1 MIYSKQ
7 SDKNTKMKKIISLL
21 SLLVLIVSCTEDLFD
36 VPRDANGNVILTT
49 ISSTTSLGVST
60 LDDQF
65 TVTATLPNA
74 KVGDVMNVE
83 LLQLQVPTGTTS
95 TAKQLLPMAG
105 TQKTA
110 NVGSDLKASITYTR
124 TEAKLN
130 AVGDYV
136 TVCFNGATDYAK
148 QRVDLVAA
156 ITTSKPAV
164 TKSATAIVELDV
176 ARTTET
182 AYFNVK
188 VTPKSA
194 AYTGTLVAQRK
205 NGKNAAWVPVTG
217 SPFANAS
224 TFLVPIS
231 GADFAVG
238 KDTMYY
244 SFKATMRSITEEL
257 LPAAVV
263 VRDPYFYLK
272 KTGVTLTLG
281 GSSAGRNILTN
292 TAVAETNAN
301 AIIAVA
307 GSLILKGGS
316 AWLAAGNSISF
327 VPSTLAMYDA
337 NNTINTIAAF
347 NAGTPTSTADP
358 IGGTGV
364 YIYKVIIG
372 TNVYF
377 GMIKVTTVLPGLSV
391 TMEYRIGNQYAHL
404 LVIQ

>member
-1 MIYSKQ
+1 
-7 SDKNTKMKKIISLL
+7 MKKIISLL

-36 VPRDANGNVILTT
+36 VPRDANGSVVLHD
-49 ISSTTSLGVST
+49 ISSTTTLGVST
-60 LDDQF
+60 LDAQF
-65 TVTATLPNA
+65 SVTATLPNA

-83 LLQLQVPTGTTS
+83 CLQLQVPSGSTS
-95 TAKQLLPMAG
+95 TTKQLLPLAG

-110 NVGSDLKASITYTR
+110 TVGSDLKATISYTR

-130 AVGDYV
+130 AIGDYV
-136 TVCFNGATDYAK
+136 TVCFNGVTDYAK

-156 ITTSKPAV
+156 VTTSKPAV

-188 VTPKSA
+188 VSPKSA
-194 AYTGTLVAQRK
+194 TYTGTLVAKRK
-205 NGKNAAWVPVTG
+205 NGKAAAWVDVTG
-217 SPFANAS
+217 SPFANAT

-244 SFKATMRSITEEL
+244 SFKATVGSITEEL
-257 LPAAVV
+257 LPAAIV

-301 AIIAVA
+301 AIIAVS
-307 GSLILKGGS
+307 GSLLLKGGS
-316 AWLAAGNSISF
+316 AWTAAGNSISF

-337 NNTINTIAAF
+337 NNTVNTIAAF

-358 IGGTGV
+358 IGGSGV
-364 YIYKVIIG
+364 YIYKVLNG
-372 TNVYF
+372 TDVYY
-377 GMIKVTTVLPGLSV
+377 GMIKVTSVLPGVSV
-391 TMEYRIGNQYAHL
+391 TMEYRIGDQYIHL
-404 LVIQ
+404 TKIS